1 MLNQPPS
8 PLSVAD
14 HLTDPHARRSKLFTL
29 EDVPAASSWGRRLL
43 PHVAPALERLFGL
56 DAMNAIHARA
66 AKGDPSRLFVD
77 RVLDALGVS
86 YRISDSDLSRIPK
99 TGPVVIVANH
109 PFGALD
115 GMILA
120 SLVRK
125 VRPDS
130 KVMANSLVGRV
141 PEMQELFVLVDPFGG
156 SRAKAE
162 NLGPMRQAI
171 RWVRSGGLLGVF
183 PAGEVAHLDARHRAI
198 TEPQWNQAIARIAH
212 MAGAPVVPLY
222 FDGRNSVAFQLLGL
236 IHPRVRTAM
245 LPRELLKKRGA
256 EIEMRVGSAI
266 PHRRLESMPGDA
278 ERTGY
283 LRERT
288 FLLRHR
294 GGTSEAGR
302 LGQTTRMEPVCEAGP
317 AGQIAQEVAQLP
329 ATQML
334 AESDGLAVY
343 HARAAQ
349 VPHLLREIGRLRE
362 ITYRA
367 TGEGTGR
374 GIDLDEFDD
383 WYHHLFVWHK
393 TSRELVG
400 AYRLGATDEIVTARG
415 ERGLYTATLFR
426 YRPGLIERLGPAL
439 ELGRSFVRAEYQ
451 KSYAPLLMLWK
462 GIGRFVVDNPQYKSL
477 FGPVSISN
485 DYQGISKELMV
496 RFLEARHAEPG
507 LSRLTQP
514 RNPFRSGRGGGV
526 EEVCRVLLASDD
538 VDDLVSEL
546 EPDGKG
552 IPVLMRQYLKLGA
565 RFFGFNVDP
574 DFNDALDGLML
585 VDLTRTDRKL
595 LDRYMGKPG
604 AAQFLAVHGV
614 NSPGRVL
621 NPTAN

>member
-1 MLNQPPS
+1 MLNQLSPPEAVD
-8 PLSVAD
+8 PPESV
-14 HLTDPHARRSKLFTL
+14 TGRRSKLFTL
-29 EDVPAASSWGRRLL
+29 ENVPTVSSWGRRLL
-43 PHVAPALERLFGL
+43 PHFAPALERFFGL
-56 DAMNAIHARA
+56 EEMNSIHARA
-66 AKGDPSRLFVD
+66 ALGDPRRLFVD
-77 RVLDALGVS
+77 RVLEALGVS
-86 YRISDSDLSRIPK
+86 YSVSDADLARIPK
-99 TGPVVIVANH
+99 SGPVVVVANH

-115 GMILA
+115 GMILS
-120 SLVRK
+120 SLVRR

-141 PEMQELFVLVDPFGG
+141 REMQELFVLVDPFGG
-156 SRAKAE
+156 ARAKSD
-162 NLGPMRQAI
+162 NLGPMRRAL
-171 RWVRSGGLLGVF
+171 RWVKDGGLLGIF
-183 PAGEVAHLDARHRAI
+183 PAGEVAHLDARRGAI
-198 TEPQWNQAIARIAH
+198 TEPQWGEAVARIAH
-212 MAGAPVVPLY
+212 IGGAPVVPVY
-222 FDGRNSVAFQLLGL
+222 FDGCNSAAFQLLGL

-245 LPRELLKKRGA
+245 LPRELLNKRGA
-256 EIEMRVGSAI
+256 EVEVRVGSVV
-266 PHRRLESMPGDA
+266 PQRRLAAMTGDA

-294 GGTSEAGR
+294 GAQPVS
-302 LGQTTRMEPVCEAGP
+302 GQAGP
-317 AGQIAQEVAQLP
+317 ASAMDRVCNAGPAQSIVQEVALLPSTQL
-329 ATQML
+329 L
-334 AESDGLAVY
+334 AENDGLAVY

-349 VPHLLREIGRLRE
+349 APNLLREIGRLRE

-374 GIDLDEFDD
+374 EIDLDDFDN
-383 WYHHLFVWHK
+383 WYHHLFVWNK
-393 TSRELVG
+393 TAGEIVG
-400 AYRLGATDEIVTARG
+400 AYRLGATDDIVAARG

-451 KSYAPLLMLWK
+451 RSYAPLLMLWK
-462 GIGRFVVDNPQYKSL
+462 GIGRFVVENPQYKSL

-496 RFLEARHAEPG
+496 RFLEANHAEPG
-507 LSRLTQP
+507 LSRLTQA

-538 VDDLVSEL
+538 VDDLVAEL

-552 IPVLMRQYLKLGA
+552 IPVLLRQYLKLGA

-595 LDRYMGKPG
+595 LDRYMTKPG
-604 AAQFLAVHGV
+604 AAGFLAAHGV
-614 NSPGRVL
+614 TSPARHVH
-621 NPTAN
+621 AASD

>member
-1 MLNQPPS
+1 M
-8 PLSVAD
+8 
-14 HLTDPHARRSKLFTL
+14 T
-29 EDVPAASSWGRRLL
+29 SWGRRLL

-66 AKGDPSRLFVD
+66 ALGDPSRLFVD
-77 RVLDALGVS
+77 RVLDVLGVS
-86 YRISDSDLSRIPK
+86 YRASDSDLARIPK

-141 PEMQELFVLVDPFGG
+141 AEMQELFVLVDPFGG

-171 RWVRSGGLLGVF
+171 RWVRGGGLLGIF
-183 PAGEVAHLDARHRAI
+183 PAGEVAHLDARQRAI
-198 TEPQWNQAIARIAH
+198 KEPRWNEAIARIAH

-236 IHPRVRTAM
+236 IHPRVRTVM
-245 LPRELLKKRGA
+245 LPRELLRKRGA
-256 EIEMRVGSAI
+256 EIGVRVGSPV

-294 GGTSEAGR
+294 GAPCVPDR
-302 LGQTTRMEPVCEAGP
+302 LGQALGMEPVCEAGP
-317 AGQIAQEVAQLP
+317 AERIAREVAGLP
-329 ATQML
+329 AGQTL

-343 HARAAQ
+343 HARATQ
-349 VPHLLREIGRLRE
+349 IPHLLREIGRLRE

-374 GIDLDEFDD
+374 PSDLDDFDT

-400 AYRLGATDEIVTARG
+400 AYRLGATDEIVTTRG

-462 GIGRFVVDNPQYKSL
+462 GIGRFVVENPQYKTL

-485 DYQGISKELMV
+485 DYQGISK
-496 RFLEARHAEPG
+496 
-507 LSRLTQP
+507 
-514 RNPFRSGRGGGV
+514 
-526 EEVCRVLLASDD
+526 
-538 VDDLVSEL
+538 
-546 EPDGKG
+546 
-552 IPVLMRQYLKLGA
+552 
-565 RFFGFNVDP
+565 
-574 DFNDALDGLML
+574 
-585 VDLTRTDRKL
+585 
-595 LDRYMGKPG
+595 
-604 AAQFLAVHGV
+604 
-614 NSPGRVL
+614 
-621 NPTAN
+621 

>member
-1 MLNQPPS
+1 
-8 PLSVAD
+8 
-14 HLTDPHARRSKLFTL
+14 
-29 EDVPAASSWGRRLL
+29 
-43 PHVAPALERLFGL
+43 
-56 DAMNAIHARA
+56 
-66 AKGDPSRLFVD
+66 
-77 RVLDALGVS
+77 
-86 YRISDSDLSRIPK
+86 
-99 TGPVVIVANH
+99 
-109 PFGALD
+109 
-115 GMILA
+115 
-120 SLVRK
+120 
-125 VRPDS
+125 
-130 KVMANSLVGRV
+130 
-141 PEMQELFVLVDPFGG
+141 
-156 SRAKAE
+156 
-162 NLGPMRQAI
+162 
-171 RWVRSGGLLGVF
+171 
-183 PAGEVAHLDARHRAI
+183 VAHLDARQRAI
-198 TEPQWNQAIARIAH
+198 KEPRWNEAIARIAH

-236 IHPRVRTAM
+236 IHPRVRTVM
-245 LPRELLKKRGA
+245 LPRELLRKRGA
-256 EIEMRVGSAI
+256 EIGVRVGSPV
-266 PHRRLESMPGDA
+266 PHRRLESMAGDA
-278 ERTGY
+278 QRTGY

-294 GGTSEAGR
+294 GVPCVPDR
-302 LGQTTRMEPVCEAGP
+302 LGRAAGMEPVCEAGS
-317 AGQIAQEVAQLP
+317 AEQIAQEVAGLP
-329 ATQML
+329 ARQML

-343 HARAAQ
+343 HARASQ
-349 VPHLLREIGRLRE
+349 IPHLLREIGRLRE

-374 GIDLDEFDD
+374 PSDLDDFDT

-400 AYRLGATDEIVTARG
+400 AYRLGATDEIVTSRG
-415 ERGLYTATLFR
+415 EHGLYTATLFR

-439 ELGRSFVRAEYQ
+439 ELGRSFVRSEYQ

-462 GIGRFVVDNPQYKSL
+462 GIGRFVVENPQYKTL

-514 RNPFRSGRGGGV
+514 RNPFRSGRGAGV
-526 EEVCRVLLASDD
+526 EDVCRALLAGDD
-538 VDDLVSEL
+538 VDDLVAEL

-552 IPVLMRQYLKLGA
+552 MPVLLRQYLKLGA

-614 NSPGRVL
+614 NSPGRQL
-621 NPTAN
+621 NPTSN